1 MITMTCWLTFLDNWA
16 ASAGVSGCCATLTA
30 CVLAAAG
37 LPAASMAW
45 DATRAGTDTATR
57 TDSAR
62 FRVRAGSATRGMRRC
77 MDILRTGGDM
87 RQPRTALFAGSR
99 CGR

>member
-1 MITMTCWLTFLDNWA
+1 MLA
-16 ASAGVSGCCATLTA
+16 A

-37 LPAASMAW
+37 LPVASMAW

-62 FRVRAGSATRGMRRC
+62 FRVREGSATRGMRRC

-87 RQPRTALFAGSR
+87 RQPRTALFRGESMWTLTPKTLP
-99 CGR
+99 GRFQWNNVFITSAI